1 MKNIISLLFISLL
14 FTSCEKVI
22 ELDYK
27 SNQSNIIIEG
37 NISNESG
44 PYFVKITKSISLSDT
59 ASYPTIDNAIVMIS
73 DNAGNNESL
82 TPQGKGMY
90 RTNTLKGIEG
100 RTYTLT
106 VKVEDQIYI
115 AQSTMP
121 QRVAFDGIKVEE
133 FTFGGEIE
141 RNLIPTYLDPITKGN
156 HYRFVLSV
164 NQKPVNQHLILN
176 DEVLN
181 GVVNTLKLE
190 INDNDLKLKLG
201 DVVTIKMQ
209 CIDNKVALFYNTLVL
224 MADNG
229 PGGSTTPSNPPSNIS
244 NGALGIFS
252 AHTAET
258 KAITI
263 P

>member
-1 MKNIISLLFISLL
+1 MKNIIIVLFIVLL
-14 FTSCEKVI
+14 FTSCEKI
-22 ELDYK
+22 IDLDYK

-37 NISNESG
+37 NISNEPG

-59 ASYPTIDNAIVMIS
+59 STNPTVDNAIVLIN
-73 DNAGNNESL
+73 DNAGNSESL
-82 TPQGKGMY
+82 TPQGKGIY

-100 RTYTLT
+100 RSYTLT
-106 VKVEDQIYI
+106 VKAENQTYT
-115 AQSTMP
+115 AQCTMP
-121 QRVAFDGIKVEE
+121 QPVPFDGIKVDA
-133 FTFGGEIE
+133 FTFGGETE
-141 RNLIPTYLDPITKGN
+141 RNLIPTYLDPIAKGN
-156 HYRFVLSV
+156 NYRFVLSV
-164 NQKPVNQHLILN
+164 NQKLVNQHLILN

-258 KAITI
+258 KTITI